1 MPAYQSGG
9 HYIIVGNEFKDF
21 MIRSKNNLIRRS
33 CKLLS
38 INKEFEMGMKLD
50 IHDMFKKIDDKDPLN
65 PEQIASML
73 GMSTETV
80 RRWCRSGKLSNYNFG
95 GKYVVIGS
103 DFKEFLKQSRSF
115 SYIES
120 GLLI

>member
-1 MPAYQSGG
+1 M
-9 HYIIVGNEFKDF
+9 
-21 MIRSKNNLIRRS
+21 
-33 CKLLS
+33 S
-38 INKEFEMGMKLD
+38 IDKEFEMEMKLD

-103 DFKEFLKQSRSF
+103 DFKEFLKKSKSF
-115 SYIES
+115 SFTEGRLS
-120 GLLI
+120 M